1 MVEGR
6 DRAGEGLSFSA
17 EAERLLADVIE
28 FLPDATFVIDM
39 EKRVVAWNRAC
50 VALTGVKKESLL
62 GQGDH
67 AYAEPFYGERRPILI
82 DLLGLEQGEIDA
94 KYSFVRRK
102 GDVIYAETFIPRLRN
117 GQGAFLWGEASWLF
131 DRHGN
136 RCGAVECIRDVTEQR
151 QAEAELRQRE
161 ATIQS
166 VFRAAPVG
174 ICIMKD
180 RRYQSVN
187 RYWCEEFGY
196 TEESVLGRETRGLY
210 ESEEEW
216 QRVGREIYASL
227 AERGQS
233 STRTRLRRRDG
244 KIRDVILT
252 AALVHPGDAEGGTV
266 VIIHDITELEEA
278 ERALRFRNVVLSTQQ
293 ETSMD
298 GILTVDAQGM
308 IVSFNRKFS
317 DMWRIDP
324 GILEAGSDS
333 RALDWALTQV
343 KDPDGFIHL
352 VRELYAH
359 PERSSQDEIAMAD
372 GRTFERHSAPM
383 IAEDSRYFG
392 RVWYFRDITQRKLA
406 EIARDQAEAQLRQSQ
421 KMEAIGSLAAGVAH
435 DFNNLL
441 SVIMA
446 ATDLAMGQV
455 RPGDPMMS
463 ELREVQNAAG
473 CAAALTRQLL
483 AFGRKQMM
491 RPVPLDLNVV
501 SRSLETML
509 RRILGEDIEMVFRL
523 APDLDLVRADAN
535 QIEQVLMNL
544 VVNARDAMPEGGLLT
559 IETHNV
565 RIEDAGALGPD
576 GPKPGQYIQLTV
588 SDTGC
593 GMDEHVRSRLFEP
606 FFTTKRK
613 GKGTGLGLS
622 TVYGIVR
629 QSGGDISV
637 LSEPGKGT
645 TFKIL
650 LPREAATPA
659 VGPKTTATAPAPV
672 SGTETILVVE
682 DELALRTILQRALTA
697 AGYTVLLAS
706 NADEALAT
714 CARHA
719 GTIQLLL
726 TDVVMPG
733 MGGPALVREIARISP
748 ALPVLFM
755 SGYADNMLD
764 QSVLPDLDVHF
775 LAKPFTFAEV
785 SRKVREALDGR
796 RR

>member
-1 MVEGR
+1 MVEER
-6 DRAGEGLSFSA
+6 DRAGDAPAFSA
-17 EAERLLADVIE
+17 DAEHLLADVIE

-39 EKRVVAWNRAC
+39 ERRVVAWNRAC
-50 VALTGVKKESLL
+50 ELLTGVKKEVLL

-82 DLLGLEQGEIDA
+82 DLLGLEQEEIEA
-94 KYSFVRRK
+94 KYAFVRRK

-117 GQGAFLWGEASWLF
+117 GTGAFLWGEASWLF
-131 DRHGN
+131 DRHGK

-151 QAEAELRQRE
+151 QAEAELRLRE

-196 TEESVLGRETRGLY
+196 TEESILGKDTRDLY
-210 ESEEEW
+210 ESEQEW
-216 QRVGREIYASL
+216 QRVGQEVYACL
-227 AERGQS
+227 AEKGQS
-233 STRTRLRRRDG
+233 STRTRLRRSDG
-244 KIRDVILT
+244 SLRDVIVT
-252 AALVHPGDAEGGTV
+252 AAPVHPGDADGGTV

-278 ERALRFRNVVLSTQQ
+278 EKALRFRNVILSTQQ

-298 GILTVDAQGM
+298 GILIVDAQGM
-308 IVSFNRKFS
+308 IVSFNRRFA

-324 GILEAGSDS
+324 GILQTGSDS
-333 RALDWALTQV
+333 RALEWALTQV
-343 KDPDGFIHL
+343 KDPDGFIRL

-359 PERSSQDEIAMAD
+359 PERSSQDEIVMAD

-383 IAEDSRYFG
+383 IAEDGRYLG

-406 EIARDQAEAQLRQSQ
+406 EIARDQAEAQFRQSQ

-441 SVIMA
+441 SVIMS
-446 ATDLAMGQV
+446 ATDLAMGQL
-455 RPGDPMMS
+455 RPGDAMMS

-491 RPVPLDLNVV
+491 RPVPLDLNLV
-501 SRSLETML
+501 SRTLETML
-509 RRILGEDIEMVFRL
+509 RRILGEDIEMVLHL
-523 APDLDLVRADAN
+523 APDLGLVRSDAN

-544 VVNARDAMPEGGLLT
+544 VVNARDAMPEGGVLT

-565 RIEDAGALGPD
+565 RIEEPGDAGAD
-576 GPKPGQYIQLTV
+576 GPKPGRYVELTV

-637 LSEPGKGT
+637 RSELGKGT
-645 TFKIL
+645 TFRIL
-650 LPREAATPA
+650 LPQESATTASGPNTAATSSVPL
-659 VGPKTTATAPAPV
+659 

-682 DELALRTILQRALTA
+682 DEPALRMILQRALTA
-697 AGYTVLLAS
+697 IGYTVLLAC
-706 NADEALAT
+706 NADEALDQ

-719 GTIQLLL
+719 GIIHLIL

-733 MGGPALVREIARISP
+733 MSGLALVREITRTRP
-748 ALPVLFM
+748 TLPVLFM
-755 SGYADNMLD
+755 SGYADTMLD
-764 QSVLPDLDVHF
+764 QSVLPDVDVHF
-775 LAKPFTFAEV
+775 LSKPFTAAEV
-785 SRKVREALDGR
+785 ARKVRAAIDGR

>member
-1 MVEGR
+1 MVEER
-6 DRAGEGLSFSA
+6 ARAGDALSFSA
-17 EAERLLADVIE
+17 DAERLLTDVIE

-50 VALTGVKKESLL
+50 EALTGVKKEALL
-62 GQGDH
+62 GQGGY

-82 DLLGLEQGEIDA
+82 DLLGLEQAEIEA
-94 KYSFVRRK
+94 KYAFVRRK
-102 GDVIYAETFIPRLRN
+102 GAVIYAETFVPGLRD
-117 GQGAFLWGEASWLF
+117 GKGAYLWGEASWLF
-131 DRHGN
+131 DRGGS
-136 RCGAVECIRDVTEQR
+136 RCGAVECIRDITEQK

-180 RRYQSVN
+180 RHYQSVN

-196 TEESVLGRETRGLY
+196 TEESLLGADTRNLY

-216 QRVGREIYASL
+216 QRVGAEIYGHL
-227 AERGQS
+227 AERGQT
-233 STRTRLRRRDG
+233 STRTRVRRSDG
-244 KIRDVILT
+244 SLRDVILT
-252 AALVHPGDAEGGTV
+252 AGLVHPGDADGGTV
-266 VIIHDITELEEA
+266 VIIHDITDLEGA
-278 ERALRFRNVVLSTQQ
+278 EQALRFRNVVLSTQQ

-298 GILTVDAQGM
+298 GILIVDAQGS
-308 IVSFNRKFS
+308 IVSSNRKFA
-317 DMWRIDP
+317 DMWRIAP
-324 GILEAGSDS
+324 SILESGTDS
-333 RALDWALTQV
+333 RALEWALTQV
-343 KDPDGFIHL
+343 KDPDGFIRL

-359 PERSSQDEIAMAD
+359 PERSSQDEIVMAD

-383 IAEDSRYFG
+383 VADDRRYLG
-392 RVWYFRDITQRKLA
+392 RVWYFRDITERKLA
-406 EIARDQAEAQLRQSQ
+406 EIARDKAEAQLRQAQ

-446 ATDLAMGQV
+446 ATDLAMGQLQV
-455 RPGDPMMS
+455 GDAMMS

-491 RPVPLDLNVV
+491 RPVALDLNVV
-501 SRSLETML
+501 SRTLESML
-509 RRILGEDIEMVFRL
+509 RRILGEDIEMVLRL
-523 APDLDLVRADAN
+523 APDLGLVRADAN

-559 IETHNV
+559 IETDNLQ
-565 RIEDAGALGPD
+565 IDGASATGPE
-576 GPKPGQYIQLTV
+576 GPRAGQYVQLTV
-588 SDTGC
+588 VDTGC
-593 GMDEHVRSRLFEP
+593 GMDENVRSRLFEP

-622 TVYGIVR
+622 TVYGIVT

-637 LSEPGKGT
+637 RSEPGKGT
-645 TFKIL
+645 TFRIL
-650 LPREAATPA
+650 LPRESSTTPS
-659 VGPKTTATAPAPV
+659 GINAPATSPAPS

-682 DELALRTILQRALTA
+682 DELALRMILQRALTA
-697 AGYTVLLAS
+697 AGYSVLLAS
-706 NADEALAT
+706 NAEEALAA

-719 GTIQLLL
+719 GSIHLLL

-733 MGGPALVREIARISP
+733 MGGLALVREIARTHP

-755 SGYADNMLD
+755 SGYADNMMD
-764 QSVLPDLDVHF
+764 QTVLPNVEVHF
-775 LAKPFTFAEV
+775 LAKPFTAAEV
-785 SRKVREALDGR
+785 ARKVREALDGR